1 MRGVVPIHPIL
12 LAKHFSFYMSLI
24 PEEQSEAFLQGIF
37 AGLATCVEW
46 FKQKHIVRMCL
57 RFLFTVL
64 LVLLVL
70 WGTYREC
77 CAPPPNA
84 PAPVIVI
91 IDSDETL
98 DEIGAQLARANVIR
112 HGAVLRAAVRILG
125 GSRRIQPGA
134 YLFNEPQ
141 NSLFIACRL
150 ILGDHEVSSVKVIIP
165 EGATVREIGDMLAR
179 KLSPFNEALFLQ
191 TAAGREGYLYPD
203 TYYFYPAQNAD
214 EIEKMMEDN
223 FQRKLATVGDKVQA
237 SGRPFSDVLTMAS
250 IVAGEARTPQDRLM
264 VASILW
270 KRMSLNMPL
279 QVDAPFGYVLDKNL
293 TQLTHT
299 DIATDSPY
307 NTYTNKGL
315 PPTPIGSPALSAI
328 VAAATAPTTTPY
340 LFYLSDQTGVMHYST
355 NFNQHRA
362 LVKKLL

>member
-1 MRGVVPIHPIL
+1 M
-12 LAKHFSFYMSLI
+12 
-24 PEEQSEAFLQGIF
+24 
-37 AGLATCVEW
+37 
-46 FKQKHIVRMCL
+46 
-57 RFLFTVL
+57 
-64 LVLLVL
+64 
-70 WGTYREC
+70 
-77 CAPPPNA
+77 
-84 PAPVIVI
+84 
-91 IDSDETL
+91 
-98 DEIGAQLARANVIR
+98 
-112 HGAVLRAAVRILG
+112 
-125 GSRRIQPGA
+125 
-134 YLFNEPQ
+134 
-141 NSLFIACRL
+141 
-150 ILGDHEVSSVKVIIP
+150 
-165 EGATVREIGDMLAR
+165 
-179 KLSPFNEALFLQ
+179 
-191 TAAGREGYLYPD
+191 YPD

-223 FQRKLATVGDKVQA
+223 FQRKLATVQDAVQA

-250 IVAGEARTPQDRLM
+250 IVAGEARTSQDRLM

-328 VAAATAPTTTPY
+328 VAAATATTSTPY
-340 LFYLSDQTGVMHYST
+340 LFYLSDQNGIMHYSI